1 MHYFCT
7 ITNGNSDLRKTI
19 YFINQIS
26 FRPSDLL
33 KSKLR
38 SEFRKREEMMRNL
51 ESSLDLEY
59 SISSLDLNSDVGNT
73 TIQ

>member
-38 SEFRKREEMMRNL
+38 GEFRKREEMMRNL

-59 SISSLDLNSDVGNT
+59 SISNLDLNSDAGNT